1 MHKNC
6 ESPLKYIQEFS
17 SHVKQGANRRMSCT
31 TTKDIPK

>member
-17 SHVKQGANRRMSCT
+17 SHVKQGANRRMAYMT
-31 TTKDIPK
+31 TIDTPK